1 MKTIKL
7 TEVLD
12 YYDGIEVFAAQDAG
26 GSPYIAL
33 AIDSVGGFGRYV
45 VTGAVSERLS
55 QFRSG
60 ELDLR
65 TLLLEAPSGEWYLTV
80 ADGTIDDPLA
90 LEPQAGPLAERE
102 EFLPEPGFVLEG
114 FQEDGP
120 AGQPVGEFSNGILE
134 FSAEP
139 PAAQAQPAD

>member
-12 YYDGIEVFAAQDAG
+12 YYDGIEVFAARDAG
-26 GSPYIAL
+26 GGPYIAL

-45 VTGAVSERLS
+45 VTGAVPERLQ

-60 ELDLR
+60 GLDLR
-65 TLLLEAPSGEWYLTV
+65 TLLLEAPGGEWYITV

-90 LEPQAGPLAERE
+90 LEPQAGPLSEKA
-102 EFLPEPGFVLEG
+102 EFLPESGFILDG
-114 FQEDGP
+114 FQEDGR
-120 AGQPVGEFSNGILE
+120 AGQPAGELSNGIVE
-134 FSAEP
+134 FSAET
-139 PAAQAQPAD
+139 PAAQGHPTD

>member
-12 YYDGIEVFAAQDAG
+12 YYDGIEVFAARDAG

-33 AIDSVGGFGRYV
+33 AIDSAGGFGRYV
-45 VTGAVSERLS
+45 VTGAVPERLQ

-60 ELDLR
+60 GLDLR
-65 TLLLEAPSGEWYLTV
+65 TLLLEAPGGDWYITV
-80 ADGTIDDPLA
+80 ADGTINDPLA

-102 EFLPEPGFVLEG
+102 EFLPEPGFVLDG
-114 FQEDGP
+114 FPEDGRD
-120 AGQPVGEFSNGILE
+120 GQPAWEPANGILE

-139 PAAQAQPAD
+139 PAAQGHPAD

>member
-33 AIDSVGGFGRYV
+33 AIDPVDGLERYV
-45 VTGAVSERLS
+45 VTGAVPERLQ

-60 ELDLR
+60 GLDLR
-65 TLLLEAPSGEWYLTV
+65 TLLLEAPGGEWYITV
-80 ADGTIDDPLA
+80 TDGTINDPLA
-90 LEPQAGPLAERE
+90 LEPQGGLLAERE
-102 EFLPEPGFVLEG
+102 EFLPEPGFVLDG
-114 FQEDGP
+114 FQEDGRV
-120 AGQPVGEFSNGILE
+120 GQPAREPGSGVLE
-134 FSAEP
+134 FRAET
-139 PAAQAQPAD
+139 PAAQANPAD

>member
-33 AIDSVGGFGRYV
+33 AIDPVGGLERYV
-45 VTGAVSERLS
+45 VTGTVPERLQ

-60 ELDLR
+60 GLDLR
-65 TLLLEAPSGEWYLTV
+65 TLLLEAPGGEWYLTV
-80 ADGTIDDPLA
+80 ADGTIDDPLTM
-90 LEPQAGPLAERE
+90 ETQAGPLVERE
-102 EFLPEPGFVLEG
+102 EFLPEPGFILDG
-114 FQEDGP
+114 FQEDGR
-120 AGQPVGEFSNGILE
+120 AGQQAGEISNGVLE

-139 PAAQAQPAD
+139 PAAQAHPAD

>member
-12 YYDGIEVFAAQDAG
+12 YYDGIEVFAAQDDG

-45 VTGAVSERLS
+45 VTGAALERLH

-60 ELDLR
+60 GLDLR
-65 TLLLEAPSGEWYLTV
+65 TLLLEAPDGEWYLTV
-80 ADGTIDDPLA
+80 ADGTIDDPLT

-102 EFLPEPGFVLEG
+102 EFLPEPGFILDG
-114 FQEDGP
+114 FPEDGR
-120 AGQPVGEFSNGILE
+120 AGQPAREPGNGILE
-134 FSAEP
+134 FSAET
-139 PAAQAQPAD
+139 PAAQAHSAD

>member
-26 GSPYIAL
+26 GGHYIAL

-45 VTGAVSERLS
+45 VTGAAPERLH

-60 ELDLR
+60 GLDLR
-65 TLLLEAPSGEWYLTV
+65 TLLLEAPGGEWYLTV
-80 ADGTIDDPLA
+80 ADGTINDPLT
-90 LEPQAGPLAERE
+90 LEPQGGLLAERE
-102 EFLPEPGFVLEG
+102 EFLPEPGFILEG
-114 FQEDGP
+114 FQEDGRD
-120 AGQPVGEFSNGILE
+120 GQQAGEFSNGILE
-134 FSAEP
+134 FRAEP
-139 PAAQAQPAD
+139 PAAQAHPAD

>member
-45 VTGAVSERLS
+45 VTGAVPERLQ

-60 ELDLR
+60 VLDLR
-65 TLLLEAPSGEWYLTV
+65 TLLLEAPGGEWYLTV

-102 EFLPEPGFVLEG
+102 EFLPEPGFVLDG
-114 FQEDGP
+114 FPEDGRDGRQ
-120 AGQPVGEFSNGILE
+120 AGEVSNGVLE
-134 FSAEP
+134 LGAET
-139 PAAQAQPAD
+139 PAAQAHPAD

>member
-12 YYDGIEVFAAQDAG
+12 YYDGIEVFAAQDIG

-33 AIDSVGGFGRYV
+33 AIDPVDGLGRYV
-45 VTGAVSERLS
+45 VTGAVPERLQ

-60 ELDLR
+60 GLDLR
-65 TLLLEAPSGEWYLTV
+65 TLLLEAPGGEWYITV

-90 LEPQAGPLAERE
+90 LEPQGGLLAERE
-102 EFLPEPGFVLEG
+102 EFLPEPGFVLDG
-114 FQEDGP
+114 FQEDGRDGRQ
-120 AGQPVGEFSNGILE
+120 AGELSNGVLAL
-134 FSAEP
+134 SADH
-139 PAAQAQPAD
+139 PAAQGHPAD

>member
-33 AIDSVGGFGRYV
+33 AIDPVGGLERYV
-45 VTGAVSERLS
+45 VTGAVSKRLQ

-60 ELDLR
+60 KLDLR
-65 TLLLEAPSGEWYLTV
+65 TLLLEAPGGEWYITV
-80 ADGTIDDPLA
+80 ADGTIDDPLT

-102 EFLPEPGFVLEG
+102 DFLPEPGFILDG
-114 FQEDGP
+114 FQEDVRDRKQ
-120 AGQPVGEFSNGILE
+120 AGEISNSILAFST
-134 FSAEP
+134 EP
-139 PAAQAQPAD
+139 PAAQAHPAD

>member
-33 AIDSVGGFGRYV
+33 AIDTVGGLGRYV
-45 VTGAVSERLS
+45 VTGAVPERLQ

-60 ELDLR
+60 GLDLR
-65 TLLLEAPSGEWYLTV
+65 TLLLEAPGGEWYITV
-80 ADGTIDDPLA
+80 ADGTMNDPLA
-90 LEPQAGPLAERE
+90 LETQAGPLAERE
-102 EFLPEPGFVLEG
+102 EFLPEPGFILDG
-114 FQEDGP
+114 FQEDGR
-120 AGQPVGEFSNGILE
+120 AGQSAREPANGILE
-134 FSAEP
+134 FSAET
-139 PAAQAQPAD
+139 PAAQAHPAD

>member
-7 TEVLD
+7 TEILD

-45 VTGAVSERLS
+45 VTGAVPERLQ
-55 QFRSG
+55 QFRYG
-60 ELDLR
+60 DLDLR
-65 TLLLEAPSGEWYLTV
+65 TLLLEAPVGEWYLTV

-102 EFLPEPGFVLEG
+102 EFLPEPGFVLDS
-114 FQEDGP
+114 FQEDGR
-120 AGQPVGEFSNGILE
+120 AGQPAGELSNGILD
-134 FSAEP
+134 FSANP
-139 PAAQAQPAD
+139 PAAQGHPAD

>member
-33 AIDSVGGFGRYV
+33 AIDPVGGLERYV
-45 VTGAVSERLS
+45 VTGAVPERLQ

-60 ELDLR
+60 GLDLR
-65 TLLLEAPSGEWYLTV
+65 TLLLEAPGGEWYLTV

-102 EFLPEPGFVLEG
+102 EFLPEPDFVLDG
-114 FQEDGP
+114 FQEDGR
-120 AGQPVGEFSNGILE
+120 AGQQAGELSNGIFE
-134 FSAEP
+134 FRAET
-139 PAAQAQPAD
+139 PAAQAHPAD

>member
-12 YYDGIEVFAAQDAG
+12 YYDGIEVFAAHDAS

-33 AIDSVGGFGRYV
+33 AIDPVDGLGLYV
-45 VTGAVSERLS
+45 VTGAVPERLQ

-60 ELDLR
+60 SLDLR
-65 TLLLEAPSGEWYLTV
+65 TLLLEAPGGAWYITV
-80 ADGTIDDPLA
+80 ANGTIDDPLA

-102 EFLPEPGFVLEG
+102 EFLPEPGFILDG
-114 FQEDGP
+114 FQEDGRD
-120 AGQPVGEFSNGILE
+120 GQQSGEFSNGILE
-134 FSAEP
+134 FSAET
-139 PAAQAQPAD
+139 PATQVHPAD